1 MFIYYLFVIAG
12 FVAVTWILA
21 KGTKL
26 VWFEWLLAILG
37 WLLGA
42 SALQNWTAS
51 VAEAEPRAGMIL
63 GLMIGIP
70 ALILLGLGV
79 FLPYRRIKKA

>member
-12 FVAVTWILA
+12 FVAITWILA

-26 VWFEWLLAILG
+26 VWFEWVLVVLG

-42 SALQNWTAS
+42 VALQNWSAS
-51 VAEAEPRAGMIL
+51 IIEAEPRAGPIL
-63 GLMIGIP
+63 GLIFGVP